1 MGHLIN
7 ARGFRVGWTLV
18 WCDFWYAPLYDYSS
32 FFFFCARL
40 RAMLQLLFYA
50 KTIDRS
56 EFIFSHFEI
65 IKHFKILH
73 VIFIFILF
81 ILNYIPLNYIVIYDL
96 HLTIGN
102 DVMYLGIKSPLPKSF
117 LIFLCI
123 NVISNLYYY
132 IVF

>member
-18 WCDFWYAPLYDYSS
+18 WSDFWYAPLYDYSS

-50 KTIDRS
+50 KIIDRS

-65 IKHFKILH
+65 IRYFKILYI
-73 VIFIFILF
+73 IFIFILF
-81 ILNYIPLNYIVIYDL
+81 ILSFILQSCIVICDL
-96 HLTIGN
+96 LLNIGN
-102 DVMYLGIKSPLPKSF
+102 DETLLNIKNPL
-117 LIFLCI
+117 
-123 NVISNLYYY
+123 
-132 IVF
+132 